1 MPLLPRKSLEPQQ
14 PVHLK
19 ERRIPAHLDSVQ
31 PVLATTAVR
40 KDTFH
45 EVALSDKAATQLEVT
60 EMGKLYARMESA
72 REQEVAPQCT

>member
-31 PVLATTAVR
+31 PVLVITALR

-60 EMGKLYARMESA
+60 EMVELYVRMESA
-72 REQEVAPQCT
+72 REQEVAPRCT